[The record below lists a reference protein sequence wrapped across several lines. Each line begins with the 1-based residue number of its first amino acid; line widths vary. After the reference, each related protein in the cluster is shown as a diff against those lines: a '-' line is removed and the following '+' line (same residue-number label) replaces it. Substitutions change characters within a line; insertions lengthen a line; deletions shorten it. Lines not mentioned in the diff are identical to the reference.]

1 MNCDQ
6 FSSRSTQQIIPL
18 CAHGFVSVQ
27 MVLPILFPSLN
38 SPSSRVILAPKPLP
52 CPYPMHKAIKR
63 SPGLRVPREEIER
76 NSWCPQMPEPVRHL
90 ADMTEVELVKC
101 ASAIHSACKSK
112 NSILDLYLKDFKNI
126 QLCS

>member
-18 CAHGFVSVQ
+18 CAHGFASVQ

-38 SPSSRVILAPKPLP
+38 SPSSRVISVPKPLP

-76 NSWCPQMPEPVRHL
+76 NSWCPQMPEPVRHWE
-90 ADMTEVELVKC
+90 DMIEVELVKC
-101 ASAIHSACKSK
+101 ASAIHSAYKSK
-112 NSILDLYLKDFKNI
+112 NSILAPCRKDSKNI
-126 QLCS
+126 QLCW